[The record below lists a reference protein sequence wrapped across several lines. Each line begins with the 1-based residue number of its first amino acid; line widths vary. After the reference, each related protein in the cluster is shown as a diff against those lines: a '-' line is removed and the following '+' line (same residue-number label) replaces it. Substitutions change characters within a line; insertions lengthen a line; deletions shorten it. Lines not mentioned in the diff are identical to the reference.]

1 VLVSVVLAGV
11 RLVTGRLTHWLA
23 APGQNRECVLTR
35 CCTREFFP
43 ASSYRRAVSHPGRMR
58 TSSRC
63 GDCKAVTFTP
73 NSYTPAAF
81 ERLFLQV
88 DATDVGYHLSLAS
101 EATVVRTGGVCT
113 AVVCVA
119 VIIGLDNVFTQVGR
133 AGEGADLAE
142 RVLGKLGH
150 RFRETLA

>member
-1 VLVSVVLAGV
+1 M
-11 RLVTGRLTHWLA
+11 H
-23 APGQNRECVLTR
+23 
-35 CCTREFFP
+35 
-43 ASSYRRAVSHPGRMR
+43 
-58 TSSRC
+58 TSSRY

-73 NSYTPAAF
+73 KIYTPAAF

-88 DATDVGYHLSLAS
+88 DATDVRYHLSLAS

-113 AVVCVA
+113 VVVRVA
-119 VIIGLDNVFTQVGR
+119 VITGLDNVFSKVGQ
-133 AGEGADLAE
+133 AGEGAYPAD